1 MRGRGKSKD
10 YLVTMLREAG
20 HEVIDFGDRQPK
32 LEDDYP
38 DFVVPL
44 ARRVASL
51 VWELVGTFLAARFS
65 GAERHRRRLTKVA
78 ELEMG

>member
-1 MRGRGKSKD
+1 
-10 YLVTMLREAG
+10 MLREAG

-51 VWELVGTFLAARFS
+51 VWELVGTFLARDSAARS
-65 GAERHRRRLTKVA
+65 VIAAV
-78 ELEMG
+78 